1 MAVKTNWID
10 ISRHNGV
17 VSDTQW
23 NDIRNKC
30 EGVVFRIAY
39 RGYSTGNIKI
49 DPVFTQNYKRA
60 KDFGLKISVY
70 FFSQAINVN
79 EAKEEAD
86 YVNSTIGM
94 NGALR
99 IFIDTEWAN
108 TSHTGRA
115 DLISVSTRTAVV
127 KAFCDRIIALGGV
140 PGIYASTDWFNNKLN
155 MASLSKYKLWVA
167 DYRGYNGYDSV
178 NTVMW
183 QFSSKNAFGIT
194 GFGKNLDCNYNY
206 EDFAGESIDTGNSGN
221 TSTDNNTTSDS
232 TASTAAGTKF
242 VMNGETLY
250 GSSTATTGVMK
261 KNFTVYIYDG
271 KVINN
276 RLRVTTMASKC
287 GAGMKYVSGW
297 IDKSILKPKIYAGR
311 KILLNNQMLYSSS
324 TSAKGYTKYS
334 YTCYIYDGKEYNG
347 RYRVC
352 KTSANVGKGIGYV
365 VGWVEG
371 SILE

>member
-1 MAVKTNWID
+1 MANIKTNWID
-10 ISRHNGV
+10 IARYQGV
-17 VSDTQW
+17 LTDAQW
-23 NDIRNKC
+23 NDVKKKC
-30 EGVVFRIAY
+30 EGVVMRIAY
-39 RGYSTGNIKI
+39 RGYSAGNIKI
-49 DPVFTQNYKRA
+49 DPVFEQNYKRA

-70 FFSQAINVN
+70 FFSQAINEA

-86 YVNSTIGM
+86 YVNNTIGM

-99 IFIDTEWAN
+99 VFIDTEWAN
-108 TSHTGRA
+108 NSHTGRA
-115 DLISVSTRTAVV
+115 DKINVSTRTAVV
-127 KAFCDRIIALGGV
+127 KAFCDRVIALGGV
-140 PGIYASTDWFNNKLN
+140 PGIYASTDWFKNKLN

-183 QFSSKNAFGIT
+183 QFSSKNAFNIT
-194 GFGKNLDCNYNY
+194 GFGKSLDCNYNY
-206 EDFAGESIDTGNSGN
+206 EDFAGESISDTGNDSN
-221 TSTDNNTTSDS
+221 TESTTVTPEVTISQ
-232 TASTAAGTKF
+232 GMKV

-250 GSSTATTGVMK
+250 GSSTATTGVTK

-271 KVINN
+271 KVING

-287 GAGMKYVSGW
+287 GAGMKYVTGW

-334 YTCYIYDGKEYNG
+334 YTCYVYDGKAYNG

-352 KTSANVGKGIGYV
+352 KNSSQVGKGIGYV